1 MIAPIYTVCRGQMGD
16 ILNLRTA
23 RKRVARREAE
33 QAAAQNRLAHGR
45 ATSERKLSDARKA
58 KAQLA
63 LDRHRIGNGE
73 SE

>member
-1 MIAPIYTVCRGQMGD
+1 MGD

-23 RKRVARREAE
+23 RKRVARQKADQAAE
-33 QAAAQNRLAHGR
+33 QNRRAFGR
-45 ATSERKLSDARKA
+45 SKSERKLAAAREA

-63 LDRHRIGNGE
+63 LDQHRIGNGE